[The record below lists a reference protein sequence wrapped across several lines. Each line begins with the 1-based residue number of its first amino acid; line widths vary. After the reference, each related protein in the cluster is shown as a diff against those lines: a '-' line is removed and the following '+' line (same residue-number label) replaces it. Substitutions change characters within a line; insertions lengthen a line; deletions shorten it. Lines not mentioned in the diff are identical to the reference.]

1 MLCGI
6 KCNEILHFI
15 ENAVNLIAKMWYLI
29 HREYTYAPISV
40 LSAEYYLQTIP
51 VVIPLFELFLIS
63 AGTLFLSAAVSVL
76 PAARAGKEKPLHII
90 RKT

>member
-29 HREYTYAPISV
+29 HREYTYVPISV

-51 VVIPLFELFLIS
+51 VVIPFFELFLIS